1 MISALS
7 AQTLGRQEFLCFTQ
21 GHSGRQRLFVLTE
34 MHEVKARTLRRSL
47 RILPKKC
54 QRAILCLRQV
64 CINKPLPLLL
74 CPIPTKPKHSHRE
87 QNLKL
92 GRFLTIG
99 LRPGGRFEN
108 DYQCDLDVLPCLTI
122 ITFSLALV
130 LLKLDDCCALVTT
143 SKLVAISRMRHLLS
157 DMLVTFDT
165 SLIGSP

>member
-1 MISALS
+1 MPHPNETK
-7 AQTLGRQEFLCFTQ
+7 TLPPGIK
-21 GHSGRQRLFVLTE
+21 S
-34 MHEVKARTLRRSL
+34 KAWS
-47 RILPKKC
+47 I
-54 QRAILCLRQV
+54 
-64 CINKPLPLLL
+64 
-74 CPIPTKPKHSHRE
+74 
-87 QNLKL
+87 
-92 GRFLTIG
+92 FLTIG